1 MIRIGK
7 EKGIKKR
14 TKYYDDA
21 YEACSFLA
29 ALVFCKV
36 DAEITKC
43 TSEEGVEGVLF
54 TYYTTD
60 SVEED
65 VLKTHKIHLEMTK

>member
-7 EKGIKKR
+7 EKGIKKH
-14 TKYYDDA
+14 TKYYSDT

-43 TSEEGVEGVLF
+43 ISEEGVAGVLF

-60 SVEED
+60 AVDAD
-65 VLKTHKIHLEMTK
+65 VLKIHKINLEMTK

>member
-14 TKYYDDA
+14 TKYYSDV

-43 TSEEGVEGVLF
+43 TSEEDVEGVLF

-60 SVEED
+60 AVEAD
-65 VLKTHKIHLEMTK
+65 VLKINKTHLEMTK